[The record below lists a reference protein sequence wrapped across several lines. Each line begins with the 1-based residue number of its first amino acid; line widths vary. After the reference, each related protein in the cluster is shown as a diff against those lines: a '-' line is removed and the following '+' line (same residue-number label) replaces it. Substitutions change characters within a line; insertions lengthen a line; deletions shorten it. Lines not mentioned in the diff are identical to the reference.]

1 MTWFKA
7 NIQVATNGKGMY
19 SITDPVKALFR
30 EWKVNE
36 GMCFIYCPHTSA
48 SLVISESYDPS
59 AKRDMETY
67 FEKAVPENEPW
78 YTHTTEGED
87 DAPSHIRAMM
97 TPVSLSIPVDNG
109 KLSLGMWQGI
119 YLFEHRAH
127 KHTREVYIRVMDAKG
142 LTE

>member
-1 MTWFKA
+1 MAWYKA
-7 NIQVATNGKGMY
+7 TIQVATHGKGMY
-19 SITDPVKALFR
+19 SITDDVKALLR
-30 EWKVNE
+30 DWNVKE

-59 AKRDMETY
+59 AKHDIETY

-97 TPVSLSIPVDNG
+97 TPVSLSIPVEDG
-109 KLSLGMWQGI
+109 RLLLGTWQGI
-119 YLFEHRAH
+119 YLFEHRVH
-127 KHTREVYIRVMDAKG
+127 KLTREVFIRV
-142 LTE
+142 TVE